1 MAEELEE
8 LLQQIQLQNHQL
20 QMLMAQKQNLVIQ
33 NKEIEKAL
41 EEVRKADNEDVYKS
55 VGPILVRSKKD
66 DLVKDL
72 EEGMEEAELKI
83 KALETQEKRLKEK
96 IKSFQEKFQE
106 MMPKGQGG

>member
-8 LLQQIQLQNHQL
+8 LLQQIQFQNHQL
-20 QMLMAQKQNLVIQ
+20 QMLMVQKQNLVIQ
-33 NKEIEKAL
+33 SKEIEKAL
-41 EEVRKADNEDVYKS
+41 EEVRKSDNEDVYKS

-72 EEGMEEAELKI
+72 EEGMEEAQLKI